1 VRAAVRTLAALLA
14 VAAAVA
20 ATAEGPSSRR
30 AMLRLLVNAEDE
42 GVRLVLLGEDGDV
55 FVPAS
60 DLAEAGF
67 REAAR
72 LPADGAGRV
81 SLRALAPGVTFAL
94 DEASATLEVTAEP
107 RLLRRTL
114 VDLARPG
121 PTGVEVLEARSAL
134 VNYGA
139 HFSRAAP
146 DGRDRLDLSADLA
159 VRPVDGWLVAS
170 TLTQRLPERRAPVRL
185 LSAATRD
192 FPGARG
198 RLTLGDALVGSG
210 LPGFSGTALG
220 GIAFQTTPSVTPLLA
235 TTPGLDLAGVLQTP
249 SEVEVWVDGQLVQ
262 RRRMPAGEFEL
273 RNLVAGQGGR
283 DVELVV
289 RDAYGRETRLG
300 ARHYLSSRLLLPG
313 LTDLTLAA
321 GLAREGLGVESFRY
335 GAPVAVAA
343 ARRGLTRALTLGAS
357 LEAHRAVVAAG
368 TSASAIVGPL
378 GELEL
383 SLGASRSGAGAGYA
397 AELRHGYAT
406 RAAGVHGAVSAATGG
421 WTRPG
426 APRSTAGDRV
436 EASLG
441 AGIGA
446 AWIGTLGGSIAFTS
460 ARNGPDFVAAAG
472 SWQRPLGRGLQ
483 LAATVRRTWT
493 SAGRTEV
500 FLTVTGALGERWWGG
515 LDQRWRDDRGRA
527 ALQLQRAPPPGAGVG
542 VRLSGERTELPGGEV
557 ALAGAAEVRARGER
571 GELTARASQADPGR
585 SYDLGVAGGLAWVGG
600 ALFATRPIQDAFAL
614 VEVPGGEGVPV
625 RRNGTAV
632 GAASGEG
639 VLVTDLLSHHPNRL
653 SVDPDAF
660 PPGVEVTT
668 TRRISPPHRGGVV
681 VRFEPRRR
689 QGLRG
694 RALFVEAEGRV
705 PAELARLTIETDGAP
720 IEAVVGRDGR
730 LFAEDVPPGP
740 RRARLSS
747 GPRACWVTFE
757 VPRTDAL
764 VVDAGELACAPEP
777 Q

>member
-1 VRAAVRTLAALLA
+1 
-14 VAAAVA
+14 
-20 ATAEGPSSRR
+20 
-30 AMLRLLVNAEDE
+30 MLRLLVNTEDE
-42 GVRLVLLGEDGDV
+42 GVRLVVLAADGDV
-55 FVPAS
+55 LVAAS
-60 DLAEAGF
+60 DLGEAGF
-67 REAAR
+67 REVAR
-72 LPADGAGRV
+72 LPADDAGRV
-81 SLRALAPGVTFAL
+81 SLRALAPGVGFAV
-94 DEASATLEVTAEP
+94 DEASATLELTAEP

-114 VDLARPG
+114 VDLARPDAA
-121 PTGVEVLEARSAL
+121 GVEVLEARSAL
-134 VNYGA
+134 LNYGA
-139 HFSRAAP
+139 HLSRSGP
-146 DGRDRLDLSADLA
+146 RGEEHLDLTADAA
-159 VRPVDGWLVAS
+159 VRPIDGWLFAS

-192 FPGARG
+192 FPDARG
-198 RLTLGDALVGSG
+198 RLTVGDALVGSG
-210 LPGFSGTALG
+210 LPGFSGVALG
-220 GIAFQTTPSVTPLLA
+220 GIAFQTTPAVAPLLT
-235 TTPGLDLAGVLQTP
+235 TTPALDLAGVLQTP

-283 DVELVV
+283 AVELVV
-289 RDAYGRETRLG
+289 RDAYGRETRLDS
-300 ARHYLSSRLLLPG
+300 RHYLSSRLLLPG

-321 GLAREGLGVESFRY
+321 GFGREGFGAESFRY

-343 ARRGLTRALTLGAS
+343 GRHGLSRALTVGAS
-357 LEAHRAVVAAG
+357 VEADPTAVAAG
-368 TSASAIVGPL
+368 GSATAIVGPL

-383 SLGASRSGAGAGYA
+383 SLGASRSGAGTGYA
-397 AELRHGYAT
+397 AELRHARAT
-406 RAAGVHGAVSAATGG
+406 RAAGIHAAVSAVTGG
-421 WTRPG
+421 WARPG
-426 APRSTAGDRV
+426 LQPSAAGDRL

-441 AGIGA
+441 AGVGA
-446 AWIGTLGGSIAFTS
+446 AWVGTIGASIAFTS
-460 ARNGPDFVAAAG
+460 ARSGPDVLAAAG

-483 LAATVRRTWT
+483 LAATIRRTWT

-500 FLTVTGALGERWWGG
+500 FVTLTGALAERWWGG
-515 LDQRWRDDRGRA
+515 FDQRWRDDRGRA
-527 ALQLQRAPPPGAGVG
+527 AFQLQRAPPPGAGVG
-542 VRLSGERTELPGGEV
+542 VRVSGERTELPGGE
-557 ALAGAAEVRARGER
+557 AELSGAAEVRALGSRGEV
-571 GELTARASQADPGR
+571 TARASRGPEGR

-600 ALFATRPIQDAFAL
+600 SFLATRSIQDAFAL
-614 VEVPGGEGVPV
+614 VEVPGAEGVPV

-632 GAASGEG
+632 GTASGEG
-639 VLVTDLLSHHPNRL
+639 VIVTDLLSHHPNRL

-694 RALFVEAEGRV
+694 RALFVGAEGRV
-705 PAELARLTIETDGAP
+705 PAELARLTIETEGAS

-747 GPRACWVTFE
+747 GARACWVTFE

-764 VVDAGELACAPEP
+764 VVDAGELACAPEAAVDGP
-777 Q
+777 PFVR